1 MTASRPASGL
11 EIAIRAATTEGR
23 VALIP
28 FLPAGY
34 PNKDRFFEELDQLD
48 RGGADVIEIGV
59 PFSDPVA
66 DGPVVEEA
74 SLHCLELGVNLG
86 WIFDELIKRKGRYKA
101 PLVLMGYM
109 NPFYQYGFDKIAE
122 QAAAAGVAGLIIPDL
137 PLEESREARET
148 LLAGGVD
155 LVSLVGL
162 NTSAERLAEYAA
174 VSSGF
179 VYFVSVLGV
188 TGVRNS
194 LPDEML
200 EHLKMAKQA
209 FDVPLALGFGLKSPE
224 QLVPLKGLVDAAVFG
239 SALIRHIKDGGDS
252 ASFMERWK

>member
-1 MTASRPASGL
+1 MSAAMIESGL
-11 EIAIRAATTEGR
+11 EAAIRAAAKEGR
-23 VALIP
+23 LALVP

-34 PNKDRFFEELDQLD
+34 PDKDRFFEELDQLD
-48 RGGADVIEIGV
+48 QGGADIIEIGV

-86 WIFDELIKRKGRYKA
+86 WIFDELAKRKGRYKA

-109 NPFYQYGFDKIAE
+109 NPFYQYGFDKIADRAKE
-122 QAAAAGVAGLIIPDL
+122 AGVAGLVVPDL
-137 PLEESREARET
+137 PLEESFDVRKT
-148 LLAGGVD
+148 LAAGGVD

-188 TGVRNS
+188 TGVRNA

-252 ASFMERWK
+252 ASFMARWK